1 MNGFLLKR
9 RMTDLYHR
17 FVSAIR
23 DLSQNPDKWQE
34 EWRYAGGDY
43 DHHLGYYK
51 LKFGDVNTPAKS
63 DRCICDHDIRRNNYL
78 ENKITQKL
86 IVVGSCC
93 IGKFI
98 PKDKSGR
105 TCAICREPHKNRKD
119 NYCNDCR
126 GGILQF
132 GKYKGISYRSV
143 LDRDPSYCAWALERT
158 DGGFADFCENSR
170 STIMSKLNS
179 EKVPFGK
186 YRGMTYERVF
196 RVDESYCRWIARKT
210 DGTFASY
217 CAYRLG

>member
-1 MNGFLLKR
+1 
-9 RMTDLYHR
+9 MTDLYHR